1 MKRKTNLFYLGE
13 TQDNNY
19 LSLSNYSESLTG
31 NLISTD
37 NKIFPSSFLL
47 INLKNIRSEE
57 KAKKYCEDN
66 NIDIDIDNLEG
77 YEKASKIFAINKLDF
92 IVNYLI
98 PYYENKMATL
108 RDWCISNNINQETY
122 LLPLNYLLHI
132 IYKYEGIEE
141 VEGSD
146 CPIVGYDN
154 ITEQDY
160 NGTFTDTICVV
171 DPSTIKSAKPIYNST
186 DYTKKV
192 AELESESQKYLH
204 GWSAK
209 TENYAE
215 ELDFNKDNKI
225 TLSLYPSDDN
235 EFLKNAGD
243 DWKALRSQ
251 YNFVSNDLSDD
262 YNTYIRLCTAAGV
275 EIDKT
280 ILDAII
286 EHAKFTEIWHGPS
299 DYEGIEPI
307 YDSYKDHGIPTYEIT
322 SSIKGLELIKKTL
335 NDENELEFNVCI
347 PLYDVIDTNWV
358 TDDKQIDE
366 NVTTIDLSDGSS
378 SEQMIQNV
386 PLGIWFSGPKNVKL
400 YVDPSNGNTSTWSLS
415 LASQFKPFPA
425 SDMMPD
431 EITNDAKK
439 DAYMTFAQVLVS
451 QNEMM
456 SKISSTMNNISY
468 LSSRVSDLESKINSV
483 LTSYNLDDF
492 RKEYQELENSLGNKI
507 AVLEDKIE
515 ALNLRWV
522 NKEG

>member
-47 INLKNIRSEE
+47 LNLKNIRSEE

-66 NIDIDIDNLEG
+66 NIDFDIDSLEG

-92 IVNYLI
+92 MMNYLI
-98 PYYENKMATL
+98 PYYENKMASL

-141 VEGSD
+141 VEGSE

-154 ITEQDY
+154 VTEQDY

-171 DPSTIKSAKPIYNST
+171 DPSSIKSAKPIYNT
-186 DYTKKV
+186 ADYTKKY
-192 AELESESQKYLH
+192 AELEEESQKYLH
-204 GWSAK
+204 GWSAR
-209 TENYAE
+209 TENYDAN
-215 ELDFNKDNKI
+215 LDFNKDGKI

-235 EFLKNAGD
+235 VFLQIAGD
-243 DWKALRSQ
+243 NWKALRSQ

-262 YNTYIRLCTAAGV
+262 YNTYIRQQSAAGEAV
-275 EIDKT
+275 NEETLK
-280 ILDAII
+280 AII
-286 EHAKFTEIWHGPS
+286 EHAAFTEIWYGPKN
-299 DYEGIEPI
+299 YEDVEPI
-307 YDSYKDHGIPTYEIT
+307 YDSYKDNGIPTYEIT

-366 NVTTIDLSDGSS
+366 NVTTIDLSDTSS

-400 YVDPSNGNTSTWSLS
+400 YVDPSNNNCATWSLS

-425 SDMMPD
+425 SDMMPN

-439 DAYMTFAQVLVS
+439 DAYMTFAQVLTA

-456 SKISSTMNNISY
+456 SKISVTMNNLSY
-468 LSSRVSDLESKINSV
+468 LSSRLTDVESKINSV
-483 LTSYNLDDF
+483 LTAYNLDDF
-492 RKEYQELENSLGNKI
+492 RKEYQELENSISNKI
-507 AVLEDKIE
+507 AGLEDKIE
-515 ALNLRWV
+515 QLNLRWV